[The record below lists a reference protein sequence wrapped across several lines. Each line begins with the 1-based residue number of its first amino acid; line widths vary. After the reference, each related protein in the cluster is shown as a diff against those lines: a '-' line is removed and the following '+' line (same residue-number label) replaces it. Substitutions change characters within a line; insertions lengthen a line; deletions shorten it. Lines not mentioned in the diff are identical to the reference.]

1 MTAGVRR
8 DPDNPPV
15 GLDKDMSKFEVED
28 IPRYVKYPVVFD
40 NWDQVQTSAVPVATA
55 AQ

>member
-1 MTAGVRR
+1 MTAGVRP

-40 NWDQVQTSAVPVATA
+40 NWEQVQKCAVPLATA

>member
-1 MTAGVRR
+1 
-8 DPDNPPV
+8 
-15 GLDKDMSKFEVED
+15 VED

-40 NWDQVQTSAVPVATA
+40 NWEQAQTSAVPVAMA